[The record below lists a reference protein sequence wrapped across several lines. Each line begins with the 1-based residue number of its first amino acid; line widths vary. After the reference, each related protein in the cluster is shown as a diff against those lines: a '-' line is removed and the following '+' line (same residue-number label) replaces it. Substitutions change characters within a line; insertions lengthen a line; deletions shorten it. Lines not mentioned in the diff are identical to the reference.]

1 MWTKYALEP
10 GLTQLKACIIL
21 AAQSYILCEEELTD
35 YPPSAIINLEKEKKY
50 MAGGQPT
57 NHHDSTESQIDDG
70 AVKRYF
76 DSAKGGTAAT
86 VSMMT
91 HEFNLP
97 ASAAG
102 YRLHKEM
109 RTISDWLNA
118 VNDSGRVLDVGCG
131 AGTWTE
137 IFAKRYK
144 TAIGIEQSSLML
156 KAARER
162 VAGLS
167 NVKILEGD
175 GRHDLPE
182 GSFDMIFLGGLC
194 MYLNDHDVIELL
206 HSLKSRLAEG
216 GAIILR
222 ESTVHQG
229 VSLSRG
235 EYQAVYRSVNL
246 YRQLF
251 DGAGSFRVEAR
262 RNYGYTNLVTA
273 EELVSMRR
281 EWLPFLPRDSATL
294 GSLTWWVL
302 RATTPISFWALPQI
316 LTQLGIP
323 WPRLQNHFFR
333 LSLEE

>member
-1 MWTKYALEP
+1 MTGY
-10 GLTQLKACIIL
+10 
-21 AAQSYILCEEELTD
+21 QSM
-35 YPPSAIINLEKEKKY
+35 N
-50 MAGGQPT
+50 Q
-57 NHHDSTESQIDDG
+57 HDSTEQQIDD
-70 AVKRYF
+70 AVVKRYF
-76 DSAKGGTAAT
+76 DNARGGTAAS

-91 HEFNLP
+91 HEHNLP
-97 ASAAG
+97 VSAAR
-102 YRLHKEM
+102 YRLYKEI

-118 VNDSGRVLDVGCG
+118 VHDSGRVLDVGCG
-131 AGTWTE
+131 AGAWTE
-137 IFAKRYK
+137 IFARRYK

-162 VAGLS
+162 VASLP
-167 NVKILEGD
+167 NVEILEGD

-194 MYLNDHDVIELL
+194 MYLNDLDVMSLL
-206 HSLKSRLAEG
+206 QSLKSRLIEG
-216 GAIILR
+216 GSIILR
-222 ESTVHQG
+222 ESTIHRG

-251 DGAGSFRVEAR
+251 DSAGSFRVEVR

-273 EELVSMRR
+273 EELVDLRR
-281 EWLPFLPRDSATL
+281 RWLPFLPRNSTAL

-302 RATTPISFWALPQI
+302 RGTAPISFRAMPLI
-316 LTQLGIP
+316 LSQLRIP

-333 LSLEE
+333 LRLVK

>member
-1 MWTKYALEP
+1 
-10 GLTQLKACIIL
+10 
-21 AAQSYILCEEELTD
+21 
-35 YPPSAIINLEKEKKY
+35 
-50 MAGGQPT
+50 MAGYQPM

-76 DSAKGGTAAT
+76 DSARGDTAAT
-86 VSMMT
+86 VSMMA
-91 HEFNLP
+91 HEHNLP
-97 ASAAG
+97 ASAAR
-102 YRLHKEM
+102 YRLQKEI

-118 VNDSGRVLDVGCG
+118 VYDSGRVLDVGCG

-137 IFAKRYK
+137 IFSRRYK
-144 TAIGIEQSSLML
+144 TVIGIEQSSLML

-162 VAGLS
+162 MARLS

-175 GRHDLPE
+175 GRYNLPE

-194 MYLNDHDVIELL
+194 MYLNDLDVIALL
-206 HSLKSRLAEG
+206 HSLKSRLIEG
-216 GAIILR
+216 GSIILR

-251 DGAGSFRVEAR
+251 DGAGSFRVEVR

-273 EELVSMRR
+273 EELVNLRR
-281 EWLPFLPRDSATL
+281 RWLPFLPRDSTTL

-302 RATTPISFWALPQI
+302 RGTAPISLWALPRI
-316 LTQLGIP
+316 FSQLGIP
-323 WPRLQNHFFR
+323 WPILQNHFFK
-333 LSLEE
+333 LHLIE